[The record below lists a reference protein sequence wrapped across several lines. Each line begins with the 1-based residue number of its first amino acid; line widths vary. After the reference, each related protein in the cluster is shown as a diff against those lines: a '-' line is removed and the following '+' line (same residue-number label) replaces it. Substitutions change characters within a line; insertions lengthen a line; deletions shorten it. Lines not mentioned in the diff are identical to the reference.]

1 MENNSNYLLIYYKE
15 FKMRIQKI
23 LAMEEAIKN
32 LKSKNLPIKTAYR
45 LLKLAELVS
54 KEAENYRNLFRQILD
69 EYAEK
74 KEDGSYVLSE
84 DGANVIIQK
93 DHIQDANQKV
103 DELNKIDVEI
113 PYTFDI
119 KDFDNIEIS
128 LEELAPLMD
137 LIVDEDEAPV
147 A

>member
-1 MENNSNYLLIYYKE
+1 
-15 FKMRIQKI
+15 MRIQKI

-45 LLKLAELVS
+45 LLKLAELIS
-54 KEAENYRNLFRQILD
+54 NEAENYRNLFRQILD

-93 DHIQDANQKV
+93 GHIQDANKKV

>member
-1 MENNSNYLLIYYKE
+1 
-15 FKMRIQKI
+15 MRSKKI

-54 KEAENYRNLFRQILD
+54 NEAENYRNLFRQILD

-119 KDFDNIEIS
+119 KNFDNIEIS

-137 LIVDEDEAPV
+137 LIVDEDETPV
-147 A
+147 T

>member
-1 MENNSNYLLIYYKE
+1 
-15 FKMRIQKI
+15 MRIQKI

-54 KEAENYRNLFRQILD
+54 NEAENYRNLFRQILD
-69 EYAEK
+69 KYAEK

-147 A
+147 T

>member
-1 MENNSNYLLIYYKE
+1 
-15 FKMRIQKI
+15 MRIQKI

-54 KEAENYRNLFRQILD
+54 NEAENYRNLFRQILD

-84 DGANVIIQK
+84 DGTNVIIQK

-147 A
+147 T

>member
-1 MENNSNYLLIYYKE
+1 
-15 FKMRIQKI
+15 MRIQKI

-54 KEAENYRNLFRQILD
+54 NEAENYRNLFRQILD

-93 DHIQDANQKV
+93 EHIQDANQKV

-137 LIVDEDEAPV
+137 LIVDEDEASV
-147 A
+147 T

>member
-1 MENNSNYLLIYYKE
+1 
-15 FKMRIQKI
+15 MRIQKI

-54 KEAENYRNLFRQILD
+54 NEAENYRNLFRQILD

-74 KEDGSYVLSE
+74 KEDGSYILSE

-93 DHIQDANQKV
+93 EHIQDANQKV

>member
-1 MENNSNYLLIYYKE
+1 
-15 FKMRIQKI
+15 MRIQKI

-137 LIVDEDEAPV
+137 LIVDEDETPV

>member
-1 MENNSNYLLIYYKE
+1 
-15 FKMRIQKI
+15 MRIQKI

-54 KEAENYRNLFRQILD
+54 NEAENYRNLFRQILD

-93 DHIQDANQKV
+93 NHIQNANQKV

-137 LIVDEDEAPV
+137 LIVDEDETSV
-147 A
+147 T

>member
-1 MENNSNYLLIYYKE
+1 
-15 FKMRIQKI
+15 MRIQKI

-54 KEAENYRNLFRQILD
+54 NEAENYRNLFRQILD

-93 DHIQDANQKV
+93 DHIRDANQKV

-137 LIVDEDEAPV
+137 LIIDEDETPV

>member
-1 MENNSNYLLIYYKE
+1 
-15 FKMRIQKI
+15 MRIQKI

-54 KEAENYRNLFRQILD
+54 NEAENYRNLFRQILD

-84 DGANVIIQK
+84 DGTNVIIQK
-93 DHIQDANQKV
+93 KHIQDANQKV

-137 LIVDEDEAPV
+137 LIVDEDETPV

>member
-1 MENNSNYLLIYYKE
+1 
-15 FKMRIQKI
+15 MRIQKI

-84 DGANVIIQK
+84 DGTNVIIQK
-93 DHIQDANQKV
+93 EHIQDANQKV

>member
-1 MENNSNYLLIYYKE
+1 
-15 FKMRIQKI
+15 MRIQTI
-23 LAMEEAIKN
+23 LAMQEAIKN

-54 KEAENYRNLFRQILD
+54 NEAENYRNLFRQILD

>member
-1 MENNSNYLLIYYKE
+1 
-15 FKMRIQKI
+15 MRIQKI

-147 A
+147 I

>member
-1 MENNSNYLLIYYKE
+1 
-15 FKMRIQKI
+15 MRIQKI

-45 LLKLAELVS
+45 FLKLAELVS
-54 KEAENYRNLFRQILD
+54 NEAENYRNLFRQILD

-137 LIVDEDEAPV
+137 LIVDEDETPV
-147 A
+147 T

>member
-1 MENNSNYLLIYYKE
+1 
-15 FKMRIQKI
+15 MRIQKI

-54 KEAENYRNLFRQILD
+54 NEAENYRNLFRQILD

-74 KEDGSYVLSE
+74 KEDSSYVLSE

-137 LIVDEDEAPV
+137 LIIDEDEAPV

>member
-1 MENNSNYLLIYYKE
+1 
-15 FKMRIQKI
+15 MRIQKI

-119 KDFDNIEIS
+119 MDFDNIEIS

-137 LIVDEDEAPV
+137 LIVDEDETPV
-147 A
+147 T

>member
-1 MENNSNYLLIYYKE
+1 
-15 FKMRIQKI
+15 MRIQKI

-137 LIVDEDEAPV
+137 LIVDEDETPIT
-147 A
+147 

>member
-1 MENNSNYLLIYYKE
+1 
-15 FKMRIQKI
+15 MRIQKI

-119 KDFDNIEIS
+119 KDFDKIEIAF
-128 LEELAPLMD
+128 EELAPLMD

>member
-1 MENNSNYLLIYYKE
+1 
-15 FKMRIQKI
+15 MRIQKI

-45 LLKLAELVS
+45 LLKLAELAS
-54 KEAENYRNLFRQILD
+54 NEAENYRNLFRQILD

>member
-1 MENNSNYLLIYYKE
+1 
-15 FKMRIQKI
+15 MRIQKI

-54 KEAENYRNLFRQILD
+54 NEAENYRNLFRQILD

-84 DGANVIIQK
+84 DGTNVIIQK

-137 LIVDEDEAPV
+137 LIVDEDEKPV
-147 A
+147 T

>member
-1 MENNSNYLLIYYKE
+1 
-15 FKMRIQKI
+15 MRIQKI

-54 KEAENYRNLFRQILD
+54 NEAENYRNLFRQILD

-84 DGANVIIQK
+84 DGTNVILKK
-93 DHIQDANQKV
+93 DHIKEANEKV
-103 DELNKIDVEI
+103 SELNQLEVDV
-113 PYTFDI
+113 PYTFDLRE
-119 KDFDNIEIS
+119 FENLEIS
-128 LEELAPLMD
+128 LEDLAPLMD
-137 LIVDEDEAPV
+137 IIVDEDETPV
-147 A
+147 E

>member
-1 MENNSNYLLIYYKE
+1 
-15 FKMRIQKI
+15 MRIQKI

-54 KEAENYRNLFRQILD
+54 NEAENYRNLFRQILD

-74 KEDGSYVLSE
+74 KEDGSYVFSE

-113 PYTFDI
+113 PYTFNI

>member
-1 MENNSNYLLIYYKE
+1 MIKNILVQSKKE

-54 KEAENYRNLFRQILD
+54 NEAENYRNLFRQILD

-137 LIVDEDEAPV
+137 LIVDEDETPV
-147 A
+147 T

>member
-1 MENNSNYLLIYYKE
+1 
-15 FKMRIQKI
+15 MRIQKI

-32 LKSKNLPIKTAYR
+32 LKSKNLPIKAAYR

-54 KEAENYRNLFRQILD
+54 NEAENYRNLFRQILD

-84 DGANVIIQK
+84 DGTNVIIQK
-93 DHIQDANQKV
+93 EHIQDANQKV

-113 PYTFDI
+113 PYIFDI

-128 LEELAPLMD
+128 LEDLAPLMD
-137 LIVDEDEAPV
+137 IIVDEDETPV
-147 A
+147 E

>member
-1 MENNSNYLLIYYKE
+1 
-15 FKMRIQKI
+15 MRIQKI

-54 KEAENYRNLFRQILD
+54 NEAENYRNLFRQILD

-103 DELNKIDVEI
+103 DELNKIDVEV

-137 LIVDEDEAPV
+137 LIVDEDETPV

>member
-1 MENNSNYLLIYYKE
+1 
-15 FKMRIQKI
+15 MRIQKI

-45 LLKLAELVS
+45 LLKLAEFVATES
-54 KEAENYRNLFRQILD
+54 DNYRNLFRQILD

-137 LIVDEDEAPV
+137 LIVDEDETPV
-147 A
+147 T

>member
-1 MENNSNYLLIYYKE
+1 MH
-15 FKMRIQKI
+15 IQKI

-54 KEAENYRNLFRQILD
+54 NEAENYRNLFRQILD

-137 LIVDEDEAPV
+137 LIIDEDEAPV